1 MFYQNLSYSTD
12 ICVRVLPDITHK
24 TQNSLNDTSCQISKM
39 ELFVKIMNCWKLFTI
54 FAKSFF
60 LAKKILQTILEDVGQ
75 FFEYASDKGLFK
87 MAYLRF

>member
-1 MFYQNLSYSTD
+1 
-12 ICVRVLPDITHK
+12 
-24 TQNSLNDTSCQISKM
+24 
-39 ELFVKIMNCWKLFTI
+39 MNCWKLFTI
-54 FAKSFF
+54 FAKSIF